1 MGFLWYDA
9 ESDMPDMFGKVA
21 IVTGGN
27 SGIGFE
33 VCKQLC
39 KRQCTVFMAV
49 RDMDKGQGWV
59 VGLPAGG

>member
-1 MGFLWYDA
+1 MGWLYYTPED
-9 ESDMPDMFGKVA
+9 DMPDMFGKVA

-39 KRQCTVFMAV
+39 RRQATVVMAV
-49 RDMDKGQGWV
+49 RDLDAGQG
-59 VGLPAGG
+59 

>member
-49 RDMDKGQGWV
+49 RDMDKGQG
-59 VGLPAGG
+59 